1 MLSKSK
7 FNPHSL
13 VLCWLV
19 WLLCFSHAED
29 RSLSRR
35 QRISLHADWR
45 FSRFE
50 EIPDGVSYDH
60 RPGLPDT
67 AGTKVLKPWILPC
80 ANEFINDPNNQ
91 YQRPAEDPVAN
102 ISFVHK
108 TFDDGAWERVHLP
121 HDWAIKGPFY
131 AGDDV
136 PVSGPMGRLPIH
148 GVGWYRRRIAKT
160 RQDEGKSIF
169 LDVEGAM
176 SYAMVWLNGHL
187 VGGWPFGYNSF
198 RLHLTPYLHWGDDN
212 QLAIR
217 IENPTNS
224 SRWYPGAGLYR
235 NVWLTKV
242 DQTHI
247 ARDGTFV
254 TSRSVS
260 PKSATVDISISI
272 EHTARTTRRVKVATD
287 VHHIDPS
294 TGQLG
299 AKVGSFPAST
309 VRLAATTKHHVN
321 STLQIRSP
329 KLWGPWPDQT
339 PHLYR
344 AITRLSSDNRII
356 DTYETQFGIRSLAFD
371 SDKGLLVNGRL
382 TKIQGVNQHHDLGAL
397 GTAFNRRAAERQL
410 QLLQELGCNGIRMA
424 HNPPAPELLDLTD
437 HMGFL
442 VVNEIFDAW
451 NVSKNEADS
460 SLIFADWHEA
470 DLRTFIQRD
479 RNHPS
484 VIAWSFG
491 NEVVEQTSEEG
502 ALVAQRLHDIVKQ
515 EDSTRPAVQSLHAA
529 KPSAPIV
536 QVQDVINLNYQGEGT
551 FDGPAYS
558 YLPPHFHK
566 PPQYPEFHKAHPD
579 KLLWGSETAATLSS
593 RGTYFFPVTGFNAAP
608 LNDTDGGNETSLHV
622 SAYELYTMYGGSS
635 PDKVFME
642 QDQYPYV
649 AGEFVWAGWDYLGE
663 TYLYP
668 AARSTWF
675 GIIDMAGFKKD
686 RFYLYQSRWRPDLR
700 MAHILPHWTWPDRV
714 GEVTPVHVFSAADE
728 AELYLNGKSL
738 GRKQRGPFEYR
749 FRWDQV
755 VYQPGRLRVVT
766 YKNGREWATNS
777 VRTAG
782 PATRLQLTADRLS
795 LAGDGED
802 LVFIT
807 ADVLDSA
814 GTLVPSGDALIS
826 FSISGPGEIVATD
839 NGDQGDLTAFSST
852 QRKAFSGKALAI
864 VRAVPGRPGRITVR
878 AHAQGLRD
886 SKITVEVV

>member
-1 MLSKSK
+1 
-7 FNPHSL
+7 
-13 VLCWLV
+13 VC
-19 WLLCFSHAED
+19 LLCFGHAED
-29 RSLSRR
+29 RSTPGRE
-35 QRISLHADWR
+35 RISLNADWR

-50 EIPDGVSYDH
+50 QIPDGVSYDH

-67 AGTKVLKPWILPC
+67 LGTEILKPWILPS
-80 ANEFINDPNNQ
+80 ANEFINDPSEQ
-91 YQRPAEDPVAN
+91 YQRPVEEPLAN
-102 ISFVHK
+102 ISFVQQS
-108 TFDDGAWERVHLP
+108 FDDSAWERVRLP

-136 PVSGPMGRLPIH
+136 PVSGPMGRLPVH
-148 GVGWYRRRIAKT
+148 GVGWYRRRLTKSG
-160 RQDEGKSIF
+160 QDEGKSVF
-169 LDVEGAM
+169 LDIDGAM

-187 VGGWPFGYNSF
+187 IGGWPFGYNSF
-198 RLHLTPYLHWGDDN
+198 RLDLTPYLRRGDDN

-217 IENPTNS
+217 VENPTNS
-224 SRWYPGAGLYR
+224 SRWYPGTGLYR

-247 ARDGTFV
+247 AQDGTFV

-260 PKSATVDISISI
+260 DKWATVDISINI
-272 EHTARTTRRVKVATD
+272 QHTGPAPRRVKVTTD
-287 VHHIDPS
+287 VHHVDPS
-294 TGQLG
+294 TGRIG
-299 AKVGSFPAST
+299 AKVGSFPST
-309 VRLAATTKHHVN
+309 SISLSATSQHQIN
-321 STLQIRSP
+321 STLQIRRP
-329 KLWGPWPDQT
+329 NLWGPSPRQK

-356 DTYETQFGIRSLAFD
+356 DTYETQFGIRSLTFD
-371 SDKGLLVNGRL
+371 GEKGLLVNGQR

-437 HMGFL
+437 RMGFL

-451 NVSKNEADS
+451 NASKTEADS
-460 SLIFADWHEA
+460 SLIFADWHEP
-470 DLRTFIQRD
+470 DLRAFIRRD

-491 NEVVEQTSEEG
+491 NEVEEQKSEQG
-502 ALVAQRLHDIVKQ
+502 AVLAQRLHGIVKQ
-515 EDSTRPAVQSLHAA
+515 EDPTRPAVQSLHAA
-529 KPSAPIV
+529 GPSAPIV

-558 YLPPHFHK
+558 YLPAQFRK
-566 PPQYPEFHKAHPD
+566 RPQYPEFHKAHPD
-579 KLLWGSETAATLSS
+579 KLIWGSETAATLSS
-593 RGTYFFPVTGFNAAP
+593 RGTYFFPVTREMAAP
-608 LNDTDGGNETSLHV
+608 LNETDGGNATGLQV
-622 SAYELYTMYGGSS
+622 SAYELYTMYGGAS
-635 PDKVFME
+635 PDKVFTE
-642 QDQYPYV
+642 QDRNPYV
-649 AGEFVWAGWDYLGE
+649 AGEFVWSGWDYLGE

-668 AARSTWF
+668 AARSAWF

-714 GEVTPVHVFSAADE
+714 GEVTPVHVFSVADE
-728 AELYLNGKSL
+728 AELFLNGRSL

-749 FRWDQV
+749 FRWDEV

-766 YKNGREWATNS
+766 YKNGRKWATDS

-782 PATRLQLTADRLS
+782 PATRLQLTADRSSLS
-795 LAGDGED
+795 GDGED

-807 ADVLDSA
+807 ADVLDSGGA
-814 GTLVPSGDALIS
+814 LVPNGDSLIS

-839 NGDQGDLTAFSST
+839 NGDQGDLTAFPST

-864 VRAVPGRPGRITVR
+864 VRAKPGRSRRVTIR
-878 AHAQGLRD
+878 AHAHGLRD
-886 SKITVEVV
+886 SEVTLKVV